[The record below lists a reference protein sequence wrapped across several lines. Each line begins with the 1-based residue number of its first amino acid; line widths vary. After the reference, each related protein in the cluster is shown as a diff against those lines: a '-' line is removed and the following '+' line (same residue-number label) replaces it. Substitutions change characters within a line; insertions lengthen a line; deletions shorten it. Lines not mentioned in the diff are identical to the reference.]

1 MTTTKTKKT
10 KKDTTTTTTDVE
22 APVVLEGEVIDSTEP
37 AKPKRPADPP
47 NPIMHIPLIA
57 VSILIMTGTLA
68 HYIHIPWPV
77 IAAAALIVPP
87 VAAISWIARHQHIG
101 PATPPPHS
109 ETVAVAAG
117 AVAAL
122 VWLAFVAEHGIW
134 SVWSIAALIG
144 IAIIGWPLYA
154 ALHLRRVDRNK
165 QTPAQLAAA
174 AKQAAVKPRN
184 EWEQRLSAAG
194 ATHVDVLN
202 ATQTPNKTWVIDV
215 AMQPGHVLA
224 EIAASIGK
232 LETIMSRELQEADP
246 KVKGIRPGS
255 IELRADSEAAHAASI
270 RIPTV
275 DVLGTTIKLA
285 DVLAANP
292 LQAGRTFATPLRL
305 GQETDGT
312 HYAVKT
318 GRAHGLI
325 SAMTNSG
332 KTALMDSILI
342 QRTTTIDT
350 LANVL
355 AGQKGERWLSAWL
368 APWMRGEAARPPF
381 GWVATELEEALMM
394 YASLY
399 QGALWR
405 SKQVSPDDGHD
416 GWAISPDTPAIMTMC
431 DESTDFLKAAEKI
444 EVIDRHG
451 AKDLRFCDIDLL
463 LLRVGRSEAHQQIKA
478 TQRSTSTML
487 GGTAGDSKSQIGFR
501 VALKSPSSHDR
512 SSVLSGNLLGV
523 NLATLPP
530 GAGYVQPPDSDDIT
544 LNKFYFPS
552 TTDIQAAAIEA
563 ARIRPELD
571 EGTANAMPFWHG
583 RWARQEDLLKT
594 MARGAIRS
602 DVLPQHVRDFLAAD
616 ADAADKFSGTAETAI
631 TKTATA
637 TADVPG
643 LDAARGAAADDL
655 ERRIAA
661 LANVNPLDIV
671 NLDGVELT
679 EDGFNEMM
687 GVNNPDVPIV
697 AAAIL
702 DIIDTTT
709 EWTEITRLCDDT
721 ITKLEWDSGAESH
734 RRIRAAITS
743 MGIPTKRRR
752 TGTGDNKREQAQTWS
767 IVSACK
773 GFIS

>member
-1 MTTTKTKKT
+1 MATTKTKPE
-10 KKDTTTTTTDVE
+10 TTDTKD
-22 APVVLEGEVIDSTEP
+22 PIVLEGEVIHQEVST
-37 AKPKRPADPP
+37 PKRRSDPP
-47 NPIMHIPLIA
+47 NPIMHVPLIA
-57 VSILIMTGTLA
+57 VSILIMVGTLA
-68 HYIHIPWPV
+68 HYIRIPWPF
-77 IAAAALIVPP
+77 IAASALIVPP
-87 VAAISWIARHQHIG
+87 VAAISWIARHQHIR

-122 VWLAFVAEHGIW
+122 VWLAFVAENGVW
-134 SVWSIAALIG
+134 SGWSIAALVG
-144 IAIIGWPLYA
+144 IALIAWPVYA
-154 ALHLRRVDRNK
+154 ALHLRRVDRSK

-174 AKQAAVKPRN
+174 EKLAAVKPRN
-184 EWEQRLSAAG
+184 EWELRLAAAG
-194 ATHVDVLN
+194 AKHVDVLN
-202 ATQTPNKTWVIDV
+202 ATQTANGTWVIGI
-215 AMQPGHVLA
+215 AMQPGYVLSEVA
-224 EIAASIGK
+224 NAIGK
-232 LETIMSRELQEADP
+232 LETSMSRELQEADP

-255 IELRADSEAAHAASI
+255 IELRTDSEAAHAASI

-292 LQAGRTFATPLRL
+292 LPAGRTFATPLRL

-312 HYAVKT
+312 HYAVNT

-342 QRTTTIDT
+342 QRTTTVDT

-355 AGQKGERWLSAWL
+355 AGQKGERWLAAWL
-368 APWMRGEAARPPF
+368 APWIRGEADRPPF

-416 GWAISPDTPAIMTMC
+416 GWAISPTTPAIMTMC
-431 DESTDFLKAAEKI
+431 DESTDFLKAPEKI
-444 EVIDRHG
+444 EVVDRHG
-451 AKDLRFCDIDLL
+451 TKNLRFCDIDLL
-463 LLRVGRSEAHQQIKA
+463 LLRVGRSEAHQQVKA
-478 TQRSTSTML
+478 TQRSTATML

-563 ARIRPELD
+563 ARVRPELD
-571 EGTANAMPFWHG
+571 AGTAGAMPFWHG

-594 MARGAIRS
+594 MARGATRS
-602 DVLPQHVRDFLAAD
+602 DVLPKHVREFLDAD
-616 ADAADKFSGTAETAI
+616 ADAANKFSGTAETAI
-631 TKTATA
+631 TTPAKTGDT
-637 TADVPG
+637 PPE
-643 LDAARGAAADDL
+643 LDAAREAANADL
-655 ERRIAA
+655 ERRIAG

-671 NLDGVELT
+671 NLDDVELT
-679 EDGFNEMM
+679 EEGFTAMM
-687 GVNNPDVPIV
+687 GVNNPDVSPV

-702 DIIDTTT
+702 DVIDETTD
-709 EWTEITRLCDDT
+709 WTEITPLCT
-721 ITKLEWDSGAESH
+721 AAAAKLGWEPGAESQ
-734 RRIRAAITS
+734 RRVRAAIAS
-743 MGIPTKRRR
+743 MAIPTKRRR
-752 TGTGDNKREQAQTWS
+752 TGTGDNKREQAETWA